1 MSIPKGTVIFIL
13 SVFAAA
19 PLKVAAAGTVV
30 SDSTALSPVDKI
42 TYLSSLPAHF
52 SIAAAQAMPAS
63 MPYLAPFSFTSVSL
77 GGVWESAGNTLI
89 AEHGTGQLCGSVDAR
104 SYRKLSSAT
113 TVWGYADFTA
123 GKLRDIAWSNSADY
137 DLTGPYVFGDS
148 VGGDL
153 VRRQY
158 KFSGGYAGSKDY
170 WTWGVEAAYR
180 AGLDYRARDPRDK
193 IVVSDLKGKI
203 SASRRIGASP
213 FAVGLGGGIRV
224 YNQTANVEFYN
235 PLSDITMYMMTGLGT
250 TYRRFSG
257 NNGKNT
263 AYTGFGWDV
272 TASFFQTVSQPDRF
286 FANLGCGNMHM
297 RQFLRDFNNLELTF
311 TDTFTGDLH
320 AGFLLNTDGDA
331 SRFSGISWGAELR
344 VSYSGRKG
352 TENIL
357 GSSSDSYP
365 KIGERQNYTRKIADF
380 RLSLPVKKRITP
392 SDHLCISIDGAF
404 GSYLEQTDDPFRRIR
419 NTSATGGI
427 YTRWLHHFRSGV
439 AMTLEG
445 NASYRATSSS
455 NRLQNVDLN
464 ESPGEACLHNARV
477 LSADVVSGSASA
489 SVAIPMKDNV
499 ALTTSLAWRCNA
511 LSGGLGTA
519 NKLVLSIGI
528 IL

>member
-30 SDSTALSPVDKI
+30 SDSTVLSPVDKI

-272 TASFFQTVSQPDRF
+272 TASFFQTVSLPDRF

-311 TDTFTGDLH
+311 SDTFTGALH

-365 KIGERQNYTRKIADF
+365 KIGERQNYTREIADF
-380 RLSLPVKKRITP
+380 RLSIPAQKHVSATDRIG
-392 SDHLCISIDGAF
+392 LSIDGAL
-404 GSYLEQTDDPFRRIR
+404 STYLEKTGDPFRRIR
-419 NTSATGGI
+419 NAAFSGGMSAQWGH
-427 YTRWLHHFRSGV
+427 RFRSGLV
-439 AMTLEG
+439 LTLDG
-445 NASYRATSSS
+445 SASYRATSSS
-455 NRLQNVDLN
+455 NRLQAVDVTT
-464 ESPGEACLHNARV
+464 SVGQACLHNAEV
-477 LSADVVSGSASA
+477 LSADITSGSASA
-489 SVAIPMKDNV
+489 SVTIPMKGNL
-499 ALTTSLAWRCNA
+499 ALSTSLAWRCDA

-519 NKLVLSIGI
+519 NRLALTVGI

>member
-1 MSIPKGTVIFIL
+1 MSIPKGTAFTLL
-13 SVFAAA
+13 SVFTAA
-19 PLKVAAAGTVV
+19 PLWGAAVETFASDTTPTSPTEKV
-30 SDSTALSPVDKI
+30 TA
-42 TYLSSLPAHF
+42 LSSLPARF
-52 SIAAAQAMPAS
+52 NIAATSAMPAS
-63 MPYLAPFSFTSVSL
+63 MPFLASFSLTGISL
-77 GGVWESAGNTLI
+77 GGIWQSAADTQI
-89 AEHGTGQLCGSVDAR
+89 AENGSGQITGSVIAS
-104 SYRKLSSAT
+104 SYRQLNSST
-113 TVWGYADFTA
+113 TVWGHADFTA

-137 DLTGPYVFGDS
+137 SVVGPYVFGDS

-158 KFSGGYAGSKDY
+158 TFSGGYAGRKNG
-170 WTWGVEAAYR
+170 WTWGVEADYR
-180 AGLDYRARDPRDK
+180 ACLDYRARDPRDK
-193 IVVSDLKGKI
+193 IVVSDLNGKL

-272 TASFFQTVSQPDRF
+272 TASFFQTVSLPDRF

-311 TDTFTGDLH
+311 SDTFTGDLH

-365 KIGERQNYTRKIADF
+365 KIGERQNYTREIADF

-392 SDHLCISIDGAF
+392 SYHLCISIDGAF

-477 LSADVVSGSASA
+477 LSADVVSSSASA
-489 SVAIPMKDNV
+489 SVAIPMKGNV

-511 LSGGLGTA
+511 LSGALGTA
-519 NKLVLSIGI
+519 NKLILSIGI

>member
-42 TYLSSLPAHF
+42 TYWSSLPAHF

-77 GGVWESAGNTLI
+77 EGVWESAGNTLI

-203 SASRRIGASP
+203 SASRRIGSTP
-213 FAVGLGGGIRV
+213 LAVGLGGGIRV
-224 YNQTANVEFYN
+224 YNQTASVEFYN
-235 PLSDITMYMMTGLGT
+235 PLTDITMYMMTGLGT
-250 TYRRFSG
+250 TYKRFSG
-257 NNGKNT
+257 NSGKSI
-263 AYTGFGWDV
+263 AHTGFGWNV
-272 TASFFQTVSQPDRF
+272 TASLFQIAGVPDRF
-286 FANLGCGNMHM
+286 YLNLDGGNMHM

-311 TDTFTGDLH
+311 TDTFDGNIH
-320 AGFLLNTDGDA
+320 AGFLLNADGDT
-331 SRFSGISWGAELR
+331 SRFSGIAWGADLR
-344 VSYSGRKG
+344 ISYSGRKG

-357 GSSSDSYP
+357 GPSNNSYP
-365 KIGERQNYTRKIADF
+365 RIGERQNYTRDIADF
-380 RLSLPVKKRITP
+380 RLSIPAQKHVSATDRIG
-392 SDHLCISIDGAF
+392 LSIDGAL
-404 GSYLEQTDDPFRRIR
+404 STYLEKTGDPFRRIR
-419 NTSATGGI
+419 NAAFSGGMSAQWVH
-427 YTRWLHHFRSGV
+427 RFRSGLV
-439 AMTLEG
+439 LTLDG
-445 NASYRATSSS
+445 SASYRATSSS
-455 NRLQNVDLN
+455 NRLQAVDVTT
-464 ESPGEACLHNARV
+464 SVGQACLHNAEV
-477 LSADVVSGSASA
+477 LSADITSGSASA
-489 SVAIPMKDNV
+489 SVTIPMKGNL
-499 ALTTSLAWRCNA
+499 ALSTSLAWRCDA

-519 NKLVLSIGI
+519 NRLALTVGI

>member
-1 MSIPKGTVIFIL
+1 
-13 SVFAAA
+13 
-19 PLKVAAAGTVV
+19 
-30 SDSTALSPVDKI
+30 
-42 TYLSSLPAHF
+42 
-52 SIAAAQAMPAS
+52 MPAS

-77 GGVWESAGNTLI
+77 EGVWESAGNTLI

-203 SASRRIGASP
+203 SASRRIGSTP
-213 FAVGLGGGIRV
+213 LAVGLGGGIRV
-224 YNQTANVEFYN
+224 YNQTASVEFYN
-235 PLSDITMYMMTGLGT
+235 PLTDITMYMMTGLGT
-250 TYRRFSG
+250 TYKRFSG
-257 NNGKNT
+257 NSGKSI
-263 AYTGFGWDV
+263 AHTGFGWNV
-272 TASFFQTVSQPDRF
+272 TASLFQIAGVPDRF
-286 FANLGCGNMHM
+286 YLNLDGGNMHM

-311 TDTFTGDLH
+311 TDTFDGNIH
-320 AGFLLNTDGDA
+320 AGFLLNADGDT
-331 SRFSGISWGAELR
+331 SRFSGIAWGADLR
-344 VSYSGRKG
+344 ISYSGRKG

-357 GSSSDSYP
+357 GPSNNSYP
-365 KIGERQNYTRKIADF
+365 RIGERQNYTRDIADF
-380 RLSLPVKKRITP
+380 RLSIPAQKHVSATDRIG
-392 SDHLCISIDGAF
+392 LSIDGAL
-404 GSYLEQTDDPFRRIR
+404 STYLEKTGDPFRRIR
-419 NTSATGGI
+419 NAAFSGGMSAQWVH
-427 YTRWLHHFRSGV
+427 RFRSGLV
-439 AMTLEG
+439 LTLDG
-445 NASYRATSSS
+445 SASYRATSSS
-455 NRLQNVDLN
+455 NRLQAVDVTT
-464 ESPGEACLHNARV
+464 SVGQACLHNAEV
-477 LSADVVSGSASA
+477 LSADITSGSASA
-489 SVAIPMKDNV
+489 SVTIPMKGNL
-499 ALTTSLAWRCNA
+499 ALSTSLAWRCDA

-519 NKLVLSIGI
+519 NRLALTVGI

>member
-1 MSIPKGTVIFIL
+1 MSIPKGTAFTLL
-13 SVFAAA
+13 SVFTAA
-19 PLKVAAAGTVV
+19 PLWGAAVETFASDTTPTSPAEKV
-30 SDSTALSPVDKI
+30 TA
-42 TYLSSLPAHF
+42 LSSLPARF
-52 SIAAAQAMPAS
+52 NIAATSAMPAS
-63 MPYLAPFSFTSVSL
+63 MPFLAPFSLTGISL
-77 GGVWESAGNTLI
+77 GGIWQSAADTQI
-89 AEHGTGQLCGSVDAR
+89 AENGSGQITGSVIAS
-104 SYRKLSSAT
+104 SYRQLNSST
-113 TVWGYADFTA
+113 TVWGHADFTA

-137 DLTGPYVFGDS
+137 SVVGPYVFGDS

-158 KFSGGYAGSKDY
+158 TFSGGYAGRKNG
-170 WTWGVEAAYR
+170 WTWGVEADYR
-180 AGLDYRARDPRDK
+180 ACLDYRARDPRDK
-193 IVVSDLKGKI
+193 IVVSDLNGKI

-272 TASFFQTVSQPDRF
+272 TASFFQTVSLPDRF

-311 TDTFTGDLH
+311 SDTFTGDLH

-365 KIGERQNYTRKIADF
+365 KIGERQNYTREIADF

-455 NRLQNVDLN
+455 NRLQNVDIN